1 MPGHGEFDLI
11 REFFTRPARDASVV
25 LGVGDDAALL
35 TVPAGEVL
43 AVTTDSLVAGRH
55 FPETADAFDI
65 GWKSLAVNLS
75 DLAAMGATARW
86 VTLAITLP
94 DNDENFLRDFSLGF
108 FALADQE
115 NVSLVGGDT
124 TRGPLSIT
132 VTAMG
137 TVPVAAALR
146 RDGAHP
152 GDDLYVSGTVG
163 DAGLG
168 LRLALEQWLDE
179 LSPAARDIALT
190 RLHRPQPQ
198 LALGA
203 ALRGLASAAMDV
215 SDGVAQDL
223 GHLLHASGVGA
234 ELALDALPLSPA
246 LQSIDPA
253 FAVILALTSGDD
265 YELLFTAPPAARDAV
280 AALPVPCT
288 RIGRIT
294 PTRGLAL
301 MRDGQPVDM
310 AMTGY
315 THF

>member
-1 MPGHGEFDLI
+1 MSGHGEFDLI
-11 REFFTRPARDASVV
+11 REFFTRPARDASVA

-35 TVPAGEVL
+35 AVPAGEVL
-43 AVTTDSLVAGRH
+43 AVTTDTLVSGRH
-55 FPETADAFDI
+55 FPEDASAADI

-94 DNDENFLRDFSLGF
+94 DNDDDFLREFARGF
-108 FALADQE
+108 FALADRE

-137 TVPVAAALR
+137 TVAATAALR
-146 RDGAHP
+146 RDGARA

-168 LRLALEQWLDE
+168 LRLALEQWPDE
-179 LSPAARDIALT
+179 LAPEAQALALT

-198 LALGA
+198 LALGT
-203 ALRGLASAAMDV
+203 ALKGIASACLDV

-223 GHLLHASGVGA
+223 GHLLAASGVGA
-234 ELALDALPLSPA
+234 ALALDALPLSPA
-246 LQSIDPA
+246 LQAIDPA
-253 FAVILALTSGDD
+253 FAVILALSSGDD
-265 YELLFTAPPAARDAV
+265 YELLFTAPPGQRDAI

-288 RIGRIT
+288 RIGHIT
-294 PTRGLAL
+294 GTAGLVL
-301 MRDGQPVDM
+301 MRNGQPVDM
-310 AMTGY
+310 AVAGY

>member
-94 DNDENFLRDFSLGF
+94 DNDENFLRDFSRGF

-234 ELALDALPLSPA
+234 ELALEALPLSPA

-294 PTRGLAL
+294 PSRGLVL

>member
-86 VTLAITLP
+86 VALAITLP
-94 DNDENFLRDFSLGF
+94 DNDENFLRDFSRGF

-168 LRLALEQWLDE
+168 LRLALGQWLDE

-234 ELALDALPLSPA
+234 ELALEALPLSPA

-280 AALPVPCT
+280 AALPTPCT

-294 PTRGLAL
+294 PTRGLVL